1 MNDFDEKIT
10 AQAVATDN
18 IIITATL
25 FFSSILMILFE
36 SIYKNVDFFYF
47 DKNSEKSNTFYNIK
61 YYFLIL
67 CKEDWKSSFN
77 SLKLNIFVKKVKM
90 ILEMNAMPNDTI
102 QFIGSLVER

>member
-1 MNDFDEKIT
+1 MKNSLRSRSLR
-10 AQAVATDN
+10 
-18 IIITATL
+18 IILLSPVFYFLVVFLCYFLNPFIKML
-25 FFSSILMILFE
+25 I
-36 SIYKNVDFFYF
+36 FFYF